1 MVLLVLVVALVGL
14 GVWVDSRLNRVDALA
29 DYEGRPAATPG
40 ADWLIVGSDSRQ
52 GLDEARR
59 RELGT
64 GQAAGRRAD
73 TMMLL
78 HIPRGTGKPVLVS
91 LPRDSYVPIPGRG
104 RNKLNAAYAFGGPQL
119 LARTVEQV
127 TGIRLDR
134 YMEVGFDGFASV
146 VDAVGGVQICPDRAM
161 RDPMAGLNV
170 KAGCQVVG
178 SKQALAYVRTR
189 AGGRGDLDRVER
201 QQEFLGSLIGKS
213 TSPGVLLNPFRSVP
227 LLLRGTEAV
236 AVDQAAHVWNLIRFP
251 FAMRA
256 IANGGGVATTV
267 PVAGTATIS
276 RRRLGRPVGPRTG
289 PGPVRSPPARPAGR
303 GPGRQG
309 LAPTSGG
316 VGVARLR
323 PGQRRRVLAGV
334 SVWWGGGEPAVGVA
348 GEPPPAL
355 MHRPMMGPAHQ
366 RQVLKVGGAA
376 MEPVAQM
383 VGFAPGRGSV
393 AAGHRAAAVADHQGG
408 PLGGGDDP
416 GGPADLQRLGRGT
429 PKGRGKPGR
438 RRSAAARQPAIAT
451 RVVVVGGGGG

>member
-1 MVLLVLVVALVGL
+1 MSGWSDEGAGDRRGLADAHRGAAVPGRTAPERPQKPLPPGWSVRPRGMRQRAPRNLDVGDVRPREQRQRPPRDPDRGRPPKARRPRRWGRRIGVILLVLVVLLVGL

-178 SKQALAYVRTR
+178 SRQALAYVRTR

-267 PVAGTATIS
+267 PVAGTATI
-276 RRRLGRPVGPRTG
+276 
-289 PGPVRSPPARPAGR
+289 
-303 GPGRQG
+303 
-309 LAPTSGG
+309 
-316 VGVARLR
+316 
-323 PGQRRRVLAGV
+323 
-334 SVWWGGGEPAVGVA
+334 
-348 GEPPPAL
+348 
-355 MHRPMMGPAHQ
+355 
-366 RQVLKVGGAA
+366 GGA
-376 MEPVAQM
+376 
-383 VGFAPGRGSV
+383 GSV
-393 AAGHRAAAVADHQGG
+393 VQWDRERALALFEA
-408 PLGGGDDP
+408 
-416 GGPADLQRLGRGT
+416 LQRD
-429 PKGRGKPGR
+429 
-438 RRSAAARQPAIAT
+438 QPVEGLVDKA
-451 RVVVVGGGGG
+451 

>member
-1 MVLLVLVVALVGL
+1 MVLLVLVVLLVGL

-119 LARTVEQV
+119 LSRTVEQV

-256 IANGGGVATTV
+256 IANGGGIATTV

-276 RRRLGRPVGPRTG
+276 GAGSVVQWDRERALALFEALQRDQPVDQPGRPRPSAYQRWGLRGPALAGSGGGGGRLGSSMR
-289 PGPVRSPPARPAGR
+289 
-303 GPGRQG
+303 
-309 LAPTSGG
+309 
-316 VGVARLR
+316 
-323 PGQRRRVLAGV
+323 
-334 SVWWGGGEPAVGVA
+334 WGGGQPAIGVA
-348 GEPPPAL
+348 GQPPAAL
-355 MHRPMMGPAHQ
+355 VHRPMMGPAHQ
-366 RQVLKVGGAA
+366 GQVLKVGRAA
-376 MEPVAQM
+376 VEPVAQM
-383 VGFAPGRGSV
+383 VGLAPGRGSV
-393 AAGHRAAAVADHQGG
+393 AAGHAQPPSRTTRAARWAAETT
-408 PLGGGDDP
+408 
-416 GGPADLQRLGRGT
+416 RL
-429 PKGRGKPGR
+429 
-438 RRSAAARQPAIAT
+438 AAAHL
-451 RVVVVGGGGG
+451 